1 MEQKSLLRLR
11 KRQKESIFLKQKLPL
26 VFSGGNL
33 ILAMFFLIIFLKN
46 FFGGNKMK
54 KCIALITSVITIFF
68 SGCSSSPPQNTGN
81 KSQQE
86 NQNSNTIL
94 RSADSI
100 EPLNVEAKLSLND
113 LEQLDKTKIGY
124 GQGVQVDEQNRTLGA
139 LDFNEKYSKYN
150 AVAIS
155 ENSDD
160 KFITLT
166 FDQGYENGYTN
177 VILDTLKE
185 KNIKAIF
192 FVLQDYVE
200 KNPELVKRMIDEGH
214 IVGNHSVSHYSMPT
228 LSGEECQQ
236 EIMELHDYMLENFNY
251 EMTLFRPPM
260 GEFSE
265 YSLAQTQSVGYKTVL
280 WSYAYADWDVTAQP
294 DYETA
299 YQKLV
304 TAVHPGAIYL
314 LHSVSKTNAEVLPAF
329 IDKMISMGY
338 EFRV

>member
-1 MEQKSLLRLR
+1 MR
-11 KRQKESIFLKQKLPL
+11 KYIAVCLAFVTLFL
-26 VFSGGNL
+26 
-33 ILAMFFLIIFLKN
+33 
-46 FFGGNKMK
+46 
-54 KCIALITSVITIFF
+54 
-68 SGCSSSPPQNTGN
+68 SGCSGQSPQRVGN
-81 KSQQE
+81 KSQVGT
-86 NQNSNTIL
+86 QNSSSVFSNG
-94 RSADSI
+94 DQF
-100 EPLNVEAKLSLND
+100 EPLDVDVKISQTEMESLD
-113 LEQLDKTKIGY
+113 RTKNGY

-139 LDFNEKYSKYN
+139 LDFNEKYSKYD
-150 AVAIS
+150 AFAIS
-155 ENSDD
+155 ERTDE

-166 FDQGYENGYTN
+166 FDQGYENGYTS

-192 FVLQDYVE
+192 FVLQDYAE

-228 LSGEECQQ
+228 LSGEECRQ
-236 EIMELHDYMLENFNY
+236 EIMGLHDYMLENFNY

-260 GEFSE
+260 GEYSE
-265 YSLAQTQSVGYKTVL
+265 YSLAQTQAVGYKTVL

-338 EFRV
+338 EFKV